1 MKRVIQTHFTDLL
14 NGFESF
20 PDNRGRKEYSMKE
33 AIFGALMMH
42 LFRLGSRN
50 AYNNQRCEKIFRK
63 NFYHLFGI
71 NLPHAD
77 STDDILRRLP
87 PEHIEELKAH
97 LVGMLIEQKVFR
109 KFRFLG
115 RSYLVAL
122 DATGMATFDYRHCDH
137 CLSRESKNGVMTYFH
152 YALEAKLVTSSGFS
166 ISLATEFVENLPDRD
181 FDKQDCEQKAFQR
194 LAPRIKKLFPRLP
207 ICLLADGLYPNK
219 TIFDICEKYGWQFII
234 TLKDGCLK
242 SFQEEVQL
250 LGNTTRKRC
259 VIRADRNSR
268 TTSEYRYLNQLEYCG
283 KSFSWVE
290 CLESVYHL
298 KSKQLQQSRFVY
310 ITNVPQSE
318 QTVVET
324 ADYGRLRWKIENEG
338 FNTQKNLGFELE
350 HKFSRCSYTAMQ
362 NYYRL
367 LQIAHMIVQMVEH
380 SREIIELKNEH
391 SKQTWTDLWKKTVAF
406 LIFFLIE
413 PVDQEYIESG

>member
-1 MKRVIQTHFTDLL
+1 VTHFPDLSV
-14 NGFESF
+14 GFEGLSDF
-20 PDNRGRKEYSMKE
+20 RGRKEYSIKE
-33 AIFGALMMH
+33 AVFGALMMH

-50 AYNNQRCEKIFRK
+50 AYNNQRCEKVFRK
-63 NFYHLFGI
+63 NFHRLFGI

-87 PEHIEELKAH
+87 ADELERLKAH
-97 LVGMLIEQKVFR
+97 LVSELIEQKVFR

-115 RSYLVAL
+115 RSYLVAI

-137 CLSRESKNGVMTYFH
+137 CLSRESKNGVVTYFH
-152 YALEAKLVTSSGFS
+152 YALEAKLVTSSGFAV
-166 ISLATEFVENLPDRD
+166 SLATEFVENLPGRD

-194 LAPRIKKLFPRLP
+194 LAPRIKKFFPRLP

-219 TIFDICEKYGWQFII
+219 TIFEICEKYGWQFII

-250 LGNTTRKRC
+250 LENTARKRC
-259 VIRADRNSR
+259 VVKVDMNSR
-268 TTSEYRYLNQLEYCG
+268 TTLEYRYLNQLEYCG
-283 KSFSWVE
+283 KSFSWIE

-298 KSKQLQQSRFVY
+298 KSKQTQQSRFVY

-318 QTVVET
+318 KTVVET
-324 ADYGRLRWKIENEG
+324 ADCGRLRWKIENEG
-338 FNTQKNLGFELE
+338 FNTQKNHGFELE
-350 HKFSRCSYTAMQ
+350 HKFSRCSYPAMQ

-406 LIFFLIE
+406 LLFCLIE
-413 PVDQEYIESG
+413 EDDPEYIESG